1 MAPSTSYPPPPPLDS
16 PDLKDPLECPPL
28 RWGILGCGRVSH
40 DFVQALKLV
49 PTASVVAC
57 AARDLSRAQAF
68 ATKHA
73 VASAYGD
80 YDKLL
85 RDTSVDIVYVGNV
98 HAFRLKDGEQC
109 LKAGKHVLLE
119 KPFACNTEDT
129 KYLIELAASKQLF
142 LQEGMW
148 TRFFPAVERARQL
161 VEQGALG
168 EIVSVQSDFQFN
180 ASDSEKYPDSFVYQ
194 RKLGGGANF
203 LVGPYPVAAA
213 LMFFDGRI
221 PDSIKA
227 VGQVDAATEVDL
239 QAAVSLQFP
248 PTDTD
253 PSRGR
258 DGTTAKLPGAG
269 VATLSYGMLGESEEV
284 TTVVGS
290 KGRLTI
296 QSPCHCPT
304 KLLVQHKKKGRGNVE
319 VTEYEYPLPDDT
331 DDIVAAGGYFYPNSA
346 GFCYE
351 AAAVARCIAKGK
363 TCCPQFTLCETKVVH
378 MILEETRKQMG
389 LKGVNDVEE

>member
-1 MAPSTSYPPPPPLDS
+1 MVPSSYPPPPPLDS
-16 PDLKDPLECPPL
+16 PSLTDPLECPPL

-49 PTASVVAC
+49 PTASVAAC

-68 ATKHA
+68 AMKHA
-73 VASAYGD
+73 VARAYGV

-85 RDTSVDIVYVGNV
+85 QDASVDIVYVGNV
-98 HAFRLKDGEQC
+98 HAFHRQVGEQC

-119 KPFACNTEDT
+119 KPFTCNTEDA
-129 KYLIELAASKQLF
+129 KYLIELAASKKLF

-148 TRFFPAVERARQL
+148 TRFFPAVEQARSL
-161 VEQGALG
+161 VLEQEVLG

-180 ASDSEKYPDSFVYQ
+180 ASDSEKYPDSCVYQ

-203 LVGPYPVAAA
+203 AVGPYPVAAA
-213 LMFFDGRI
+213 LMFFGGRI
-221 PDSIKA
+221 PDSVKA

-239 QAAVSLQFP
+239 QAAVSLHFP
-248 PTDTD
+248 PTDSD
-253 PSRGR
+253 PLRGR
-258 DGTTAKLPGAG
+258 DNMAAKLPGPGAG
-269 VATLSYGMLGESEEV
+269 VATLSYGILGESDEI

-304 KLLVQHKKKGRGNVE
+304 KLLVRLKKKGQGNVK
-319 VTEYEYPLPDDT
+319 VTEYEYPLPADT

-351 AAAVARCIAKGK
+351 AAAVARCIADGK
-363 TCCPQFTLCETKVVH
+363 TCCPQFTLYETVAVQ
-378 MILEETRKQMG
+378 MILEETRNQME
-389 LKGVNDVEE
+389 LKGVNEV